1 MQTFVSEIIPDNKK
15 TDLTD
20 KSNLLGVENFTNYP
34 MDCANL
40 HKELRFGAH
49 RENFG
54 TGDKT
59 DKIFAEKM
67 KAKLEIKAQKNRES
81 GYFETVLKRFHKLD
95 TTNGKL
101 EFFDGFSML
110 DQENIF
116 KIAKRET
123 DRIAS
128 QLRRFGR
135 FISIAKD
142 SVELKILGIKM
153 DNCAKVKMKDQSDVL
168 LGYRYLLDILMS
180 SN

>member
-1 MQTFVSEIIPDNKK
+1 MTPENKK
-15 TDLTD
+15 TDLIGNARN
-20 KSNLLGVENFTNYP
+20 SLGVPDLTNFP
-34 MDCANL
+34 MDCAN
-40 HKELRFGAH
+40 HGKEKRFGANQ
-49 RENFG
+49 ENFG
-54 TGDKT
+54 AGDKT
-59 DKIFAEKM
+59 DKIFDEKLR
-67 KAKLEIKAQKNRES
+67 ATLEKNAQKQRDS
-81 GYFETVLKRFHKLD
+81 GYFETVLKRFYKLD
-95 TTNGKL
+95 TTHEKL

-142 SVELKILGIKM
+142 SVELKILAIKM
-153 DNCAKVKMKDQSDVL
+153 DNCALLKLKDQSDVL
-168 LGYRYLLDILMS
+168 LGYRYLLDILLS

>member
-1 MQTFVSEIIPDNKK
+1 VQTYASEIISDNKK

-34 MDCANL
+34 MDCENL

-54 TGDKT
+54 AGDKT

-67 KAKLEIKAQKNRES
+67 GAKLEKKTQKNRES
-81 GYFETVLKRFHKLD
+81 GYFETVLKKFHKLD
-95 TTNGKL
+95 TTHEKL

-168 LGYRYLLDILMS
+168 LGFRYLLDILMS